1 MNILVLGGTQFVG
14 RAITEELLRR
24 GHQVTLFHRGQTGR
38 DLFPECN
45 HLLGDRTDNIDL
57 ATPQEW
63 DAVVDVS
70 CYTNKQATA
79 STNLK
84 TKHYVFIS
92 TISVY
97 NIEGEEGPLNE
108 STKLL
113 EPIETEEV
121 TGETYGRLKVRC
133 EQILSEAFGEKLAII
148 RPGIVFG
155 PHDPTGRF
163 PYWVQRF
170 DNAMEVLMIDQL
182 EQPIQWIDVRDL
194 ANFAAHITESR
205 SHGTWNAVGPKST
218 LNDLFNEIQT
228 QVRRKAGYLKVKFDK
243 LESIG
248 LKPWSDLPLF
258 YKYEQKLPIF
268 DVDSTPAIQAGLN
281 LRSMEETVSATL
293 AWTREEPTKALG
305 KYGMS
310 REKELEAMDKV
321 RYS

>member
-24 GHQVTLFHRGQTGR
+24 GHSVTLFHRGQTGK

-45 HLLGDRTDNIDL
+45 HLLGDRTENINL
-57 ATPQEW
+57 ATDQEW

-70 CYTNKQATA
+70 CYLNKQATA
-79 STNLK
+79 ATKLK
-84 TKHYVFIS
+84 TNHYVFIS

-97 NIEGEEGPLNE
+97 NTKDQEGPLNE
-108 STKLL
+108 STPLL
-113 EPIETEEV
+113 EPIETEEI

-133 EQILSEAFGEKLAII
+133 EEILTEAFGEKLAVI

-170 DNAMEVLMIDQL
+170 DSAMEVLMIDQL
-182 EQPIQWIDVRDL
+182 DQSIQWIDVRDL
-194 ANFAAHITESR
+194 ANFTAHITEAQ
-205 SHGTWNAVGPKST
+205 SHGIWNAVGPRST
-218 LNDLFNEIQT
+218 LGALFDEIQN
-228 QVRRKAGYLKVKFDK
+228 QVRRKAGYVMVKFEG
-243 LESIG
+243 LEKIG
-248 LKPWSDLPLF
+248 LKYWTDLPLF
-258 YKYEQKLPIF
+258 APSDDNWITF
-268 DVDSTPAIQAGLN
+268 NVDSTTAVQAGLN
-281 LRSMEETVSATL
+281 LRSMEETVAATL

-305 KYGMS
+305 KYGMN
-310 REKELEAMDKV
+310 REKELAAMDKV

>member
-14 RAITEELLRR
+14 RAITEELLRK
-24 GHQVTLFHRGQTGR
+24 GHEVTLFHRGQTGK
-38 DLFPECN
+38 DLFPESH

-57 ATPQEW
+57 ATEKEW
-63 DAVVDVS
+63 DAIVDVS

-79 STNLK
+79 ATKLK

-97 NIEGEEGPLNE
+97 NTENQEGPLTE
-108 STKLL
+108 STPLL
-113 EPIETEEV
+113 EPIETDEI

-133 EQILSEAFGEKLAII
+133 EEILTEAFGEKLAII
-148 RPGIVFG
+148 RPGIIFG

-170 DNAMEVLMIDQL
+170 DSAMEVLMVDQL
-182 EQPIQWIDVRDL
+182 DQQIQWIDVRDL
-194 ANFAAHITESR
+194 ANFTVHITESQ
-205 SHGTWNAVGPKST
+205 SHGTWNAVGPRT
-218 LNDLFNEIQT
+218 TMNELFDEIQK
-228 QVRRKAGYLKVKFDK
+228 QVRRRAGYVLVKIDK

-248 LKPWSDLPLF
+248 LQPWSDLPLF
-258 YKYEQKLPIF
+258 HPENGKSRIF
-268 DVDSTPAIQAGLN
+268 DFDPTAAIQAGLI
-281 LRSMEETVSATL
+281 LRPMEETVAATL